1 VGYNNLAE
9 TQTCE
14 VGSRLYDLFFQQTD
28 CLGKFQTDAFA
39 RIQGILTQAVLILLA
54 ENPAL
59 SCSCAT
65 RMWRRD
71 KLFSVNFLLRHTD
84 TLVKVEVSP

>member
-1 VGYNNLAE
+1 MKWEVGYMIYAF
-9 TQTCE
+9 
-14 VGSRLYDLFFQQTD
+14 SKFIAW
-28 CLGKFQTDAFA
+28 GKFQTDAFA
-39 RIQGILTQAVLILLA
+39 RIQGKLTQAVLILLA

-59 SCSCAT
+59 SSSCAT

-71 KLFSVNFLLRHTD
+71 KLFSVNSLLRHTG